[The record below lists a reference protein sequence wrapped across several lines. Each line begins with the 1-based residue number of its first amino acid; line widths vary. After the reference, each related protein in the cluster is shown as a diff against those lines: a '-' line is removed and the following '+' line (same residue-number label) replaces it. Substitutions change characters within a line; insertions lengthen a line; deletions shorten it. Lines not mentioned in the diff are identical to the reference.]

1 MCEKKV
7 SIIVPCY
14 NVEKY
19 VAVCLESIIAQ
30 SIGFDQIEL
39 ILVNDASTDHTLTIL
54 QEYEQRYDQSII
66 LVDCLVNGKGGG
78 ARNTGMQYASA
89 DYVMFVDADDR
100 LSLSA
105 VEEMFQIAEEKGFD
119 LVECDYMVF
128 TDFNSRPQEKRTE
141 DDIEMQMISE
151 DDRKEIILRYVDKVA
166 PWGRLYRRNFLV
178 DNDIRFIENC
188 SYEDIHFSG
197 ITMLLVNNYY
207 KIGKSLYF
215 YFQNPS
221 SDVHTVDTDKIRQG
235 VFVTETYLS
244 ELDRRNLLEQ
254 AISRYYAEFSFF
266 CIHYMYYNS
275 MFYLLSGDFSEK
287 EKNECGNYLI
297 QEVLQFFPDTAD
309 NVYMQTLNPRGWNVF
324 RSFLLEYQ
332 IKSQM

>member
-1 MCEKKV
+1 MCGKKV

-128 TDFNSRPQEKRTE
+128 TDLTADRR
-141 DDIEMQMISE
+141 
-151 DDRKEIILRYVDKVA
+151 RKEQKM
-166 PWGRLYRRNFLV
+166 
-178 DNDIRFIENC
+178 
-188 SYEDIHFSG
+188 
-197 ITMLLVNNYY
+197 T
-207 KIGKSLYF
+207 
-215 YFQNPS
+215 
-221 SDVHTVDTDKIRQG
+221 
-235 VFVTETYLS
+235 
-244 ELDRRNLLEQ
+244 
-254 AISRYYAEFSFF
+254 
-266 CIHYMYYNS
+266 
-275 MFYLLSGDFSEK
+275 
-287 EKNECGNYLI
+287 
-297 QEVLQFFPDTAD
+297 
-309 NVYMQTLNPRGWNVF
+309 
-324 RSFLLEYQ
+324 
-332 IKSQM
+332 